1 MQLLLN
7 IKDKNK
13 AALLLEFLKSLNY
26 VSSVKQVDDETS
38 DFTITDEDKR
48 LVDERRKSAKAS
60 DYMTRKQSSEKI
72 KKKYGF

>member
-26 VSSVKQVDDETS
+26 VNSVKQVEN
-38 DFTITDEDKR
+38 E
-48 LVDERRKSAKAS
+48 LVFDIPEEHKAQVRERIKNSK
-60 DYMTRKQSSEKI
+60 DSELLDWNNVKDSFDGI
-72 KKKYGF
+72 